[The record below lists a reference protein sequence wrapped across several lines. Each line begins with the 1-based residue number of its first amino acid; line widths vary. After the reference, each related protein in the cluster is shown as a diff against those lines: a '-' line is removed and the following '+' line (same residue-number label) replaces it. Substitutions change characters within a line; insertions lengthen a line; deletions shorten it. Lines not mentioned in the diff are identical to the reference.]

1 MKSNQVIDMLNQN
14 VADLHILYVKLHN
27 YHWNVEGRQFF
38 EIHKVT
44 EEYYNYIAELY
55 DAVAERVLQLG
66 AKPPV
71 TVKEY
76 LELAQL
82 SEEKAN
88 RFGSK
93 EIIEGLYNDF
103 TYLLNSYRSIL
114 TAAEENGDVVTAD
127 MASDTIGWLEKA
139 LWMLKA
145 TQK

>member
-44 EEYYNYIAELY
+44 EEYYNHIAELY
-55 DAVAERVLQLG
+55 DAFAERVLQLG
-66 AKPPV
+66 GKPPV

-82 SEEKAN
+82 SEENAN
-88 RFGSK
+88 RFGSN
-93 EIIEGLYNDF
+93 EIIDGLFNDF

-114 TAAEENGDVVTAD
+114 AVAEENGDVVTAD
-127 MASDTIGWLEKA
+127 MVSDTIGWLEKT